1 MGTQALPILQCINLI
16 ETNIAMSQEIN
27 HINCPNCDFEID
39 VQEILTEQVED
50 QLEKKYQKKNAELI
64 AKEKAKTKAMEAKLQ
79 AERDAIA
86 KKEDEYQ
93 DKLDA
98 AISTKVKEEK
108 SKLETKLK
116 KKIQDEQAEVLKSLQ
131 NDLDEQ
137 SKKVQE
143 LNKTKAEVLTLKRE
157 KDSLKE
163 TLELE
168 AEKKLSEKL
177 VVEREKIQ
185 KIEKDKAQ
193 FKILEQE
200 KMNQQLTEKIN
211 ELKRKA
217 EQGSMQLQGEVQEL
231 AIEEWLASS
240 FPLDSIEE
248 IKKGAHGADC
258 LQVVNTRNRQNC
270 GTILYE
276 SKRTKS
282 FQPAWIEKFKSDIR
296 DKKSTL
302 GVLVTEVMPASL
314 NSAGQIDGVWICTF
328 EEFKILSKALR
339 ESVIQLSTALITQ
352 DNKGDKMGMLY
363 DFLTGSEFRMQIE
376 AIVTGFTEMETE
388 LAKEKRAM
396 TKIWSQREK
405 QINKVINN
413 TVHMYGSIKGI
424 AGSAVQAIP
433 MLELGDED

>member
-1 MGTQALPILQCINLI
+1 MTQ
-16 ETNIAMSQEIN
+16 ETSQ
-27 HINCPNCDFEID
+27 INCPNCGEDID
-39 VQEILTEQVED
+39 VNEILAEKLED
-50 QLEKKYQKKNAELI
+50 QLEKEFQKKLSTSLD
-64 AKEKAKTKAMEAKLQ
+64 KERSKTKAMEAKLQ

-86 KKEDEYQ
+86 KKEEEYQ
-93 DKLDA
+93 DKLDS
-98 AISTKVKEEK
+98 AISSKVKEEK
-108 SKLETKLK
+108 TKLEAKLK
-116 KKIQDEQAEVLKSLQ
+116 KKLSDDNAEMLESLQ
-131 NDLDEQ
+131 KELNEKSEQ
-137 SKKVQE
+137 VKE
-143 LNKTKAEVLTLKRE
+143 LNKSKALISQLERE
-157 KDSLKE
+157 KEEIKGQVD
-163 TLELE
+163 LEIQ
-168 AEKKLSEKL
+168 KKLSEKL
-177 VVEREKIQ
+177 VTEREKIQ
-185 KIEKDKAQ
+185 KIEKEKAE

-231 AIEEWLASS
+231 AIEEWLATS
-240 FPLDSIEE
+240 FPLDNIEE
-248 IKKGAHGADC
+248 VKKGAHGADC

-282 FQPAWIEKFKSDIR
+282 FQPAWIEKFKTDIR
-296 DKKSTL
+296 AKKSTL

-433 MLELGDED
+433 MLELGDEED